1 MNALMR
7 RLRKLADDE
16 LLEISEAIDEEL
28 DHRLQISDP
37 IPESARRRAVQRA
50 KSYRRSTGSSALPV
64 RVTGM
69 RPTRR
74 RRLAA

>member
-1 MNALMR
+1 MDAVLK

-16 LLEISEAIDEEL
+16 LLEVSAAIDCEL
-28 DHRLQISDP
+28 DRRLELSDP
-37 IPESARRRAVQRA
+37 HPESARRRAVQRE
-50 KSYRRSTGSSALPV
+50 KSYRHCNGAAALPV

>member
-1 MNALMR
+1 MDAVMK
-7 RLRKLADDE
+7 RLRELADDE
-16 LLEISEAIDEEL
+16 LLQVSEAIDREL
-28 DHRLQISDP
+28 DRRLQLSDLH
-37 IPESARRRAVQRA
+37 PESARQRAVQRA
-50 KSYRRSTGSSALPV
+50 KSYRRCYGAAALPV

>member
-1 MNALMR
+1 MDAVLK

-16 LLEISEAIDEEL
+16 LLEVSEAIDREL
-28 DHRLQISDP
+28 DHRLQLSDLH
-37 IPESARRRAVQRA
+37 PESARKRAVQRG
-50 KSYRRSTGSSALPV
+50 KSYRRCNGASALPV